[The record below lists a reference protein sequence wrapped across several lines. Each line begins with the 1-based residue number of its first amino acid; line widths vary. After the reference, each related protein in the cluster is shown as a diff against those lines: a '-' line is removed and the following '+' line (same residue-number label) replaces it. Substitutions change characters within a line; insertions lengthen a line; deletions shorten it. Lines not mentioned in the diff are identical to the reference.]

1 MMRRIA
7 IAACDVAGL
16 ALPPGRARWHAAMLA
31 EVSCIGDDRD
41 AMRFAAGCLVAGLR
55 ERIADADSRFTA
67 GLVSLAVVSLVAA
80 FAHIGLAWRGAELLV
95 AGPDRFF
102 ALLQAANPDQPM
114 SRAAFDAAMPV
125 LASCFLGLG
134 IAHLCGAWLL
144 LRRRLRDFA
153 WAWGGGLLFASVA
166 VAVQL
171 SVVWSL
177 DGLPSEFAAL
187 LVQMLGL
194 PALLLWSE
202 ARRTETRY

>member
-1 MMRRIA
+1 MMRRLA
-7 IAACDVAGL
+7 IVACDLAGF
-16 ALPPGRARWHAAMLA
+16 ALPPARARWHAAMVA
-31 EVSCIGDDRD
+31 EVACIRDDRD

-55 ERIADADSRFTA
+55 ERIADDDSRFTA
-67 GLVSLAVVSLVAA
+67 GLASLAVVSLLAA
-80 FAHIGLAWRGAELLV
+80 LAHIGLAWRGAKLLV

-125 LASCFLGLG
+125 VAVCFLGLG
-134 IAHLCGAWLL
+134 IAHLCGGWLL
-144 LRRRLRDFA
+144 LRRRLRHFA
-153 WAWGGGLLFASVA
+153 WAWGAGLVFAAIA

-177 DGLPSEFAAL
+177 DGLPSEFTAL

-194 PALLLWSE
+194 PALLVWSE
-202 ARRTETRY
+202 ARRTVTRN